1 MKKIFFF
8 IVCLSAIF
16 IQNDKGQDT
25 TQQNQLSQ
33 LLKNYYHIKDAL
45 VDGSGEKASVS
56 AVDFIKVLNT
66 IDYKII
72 SEGNVN
78 ALLKDATPIS
88 ETTDLNRQRTYFSN
102 LSDNM
107 TVLAKAIKLTSEPV
121 YQAYCPMKNANW
133 LSSDK
138 AIKNPYYGSM
148 MLTCGEVIET
158 ISH

>member
-16 IQNDKGQDT
+16 IQNAKGQDT

-72 SEGNVN
+72 S
-78 ALLKDATPIS
+78 
-88 ETTDLNRQRTYFSN
+88 
-102 LSDNM
+102 
-107 TVLAKAIKLTSEPV
+107 
-121 YQAYCPMKNANW
+121 
-133 LSSDK
+133 
-138 AIKNPYYGSM
+138 
-148 MLTCGEVIET
+148 
-158 ISH
+158 